1 MIATIRDFGLYP
13 CPRCLVPK
21 DEIFKIG
28 TEDDRRT
35 RGESRRVDSVERQGR
50 VEEARTNLYENGYAL
65 SGEHVDGALKK
76 GSLVPTKV
84 RQPPPT
90 LAQSL

>member
-28 TEDDRRT
+28 RDDDRRT
-35 RGESRRVDSVERQGR
+35 REELRRVDNAERQGR
-50 VEEARTNLYENGYAL
+50 VEQARTNLYGSGYAL
-65 SGEHVDGALKK
+65 SGDHVDGILKN

-84 RQPPPT
+84 RYQ
-90 LAQSL
+90 